1 MAGKQEEPPETIKCT
16 GKECGAEIPVIDC
29 YIIVQPET
37 PQISVK
43 CPECNKVITLSKA
56 KSIAYAKMY
65 PQIQEDLDN
74 AAGYKLG
81 EIDEMDDFGE
91 RVMHILDGFGYKGS
105 KHSKMKTVVRS
116 MIDSVPGFQNH
127 QALCQL
133 LISRHVSP
141 MDAQQ
146 ISQLAC
152 AEPNQPVMIGG
163 LLQPPMQQPYMD
175 PQQQFTQQFQQPPY
189 PQQQYPQP
197 PYQQQQYPQPP
208 YQQQPQVVVQQ
219 PAPPAH
225 NSDDEITI
233 IEKLDDDGKVVERTI
248 RQPKTEHQDVQPT
261 QTDQISQFKE
271 LINVM
276 VDAGIVNT
284 NQPDAPQPLT
294 ADDLAATVAAYLEH
308 DTPEKDDGRVDNLLS
323 EVRGLRADMD
333 QKDKDAMLARINQ
346 LEEESGKPRHDLSD
360 TQYSDNIRKDVEG
373 MRVDAVK
380 ETLNTIVKPVMELQA
395 SQAKLQTLMMI
406 RQLEQQDHAAPGSYA
421 AMFGSNAIPDES
433 VKSDLG
439 RWHERADRV
448 AAQ

>member
-1 MAGKQEEPPETIKCT
+1 MAGKQEEPPATIKCT
-16 GKECGAEIPVIDC
+16 NKDCGAEIPVIDC

-56 KSIAYAKMY
+56 KTIAYAKAY

-91 RVMHILDGFGYKGS
+91 RVMHILEGFGYKGS

-116 MIDSVPGFQNH
+116 MIDTVPGFQNH

-175 PQQQFTQQFQQPPY
+175 PQQQFQQQPYPQQFQQQPYPQQFQQY
-189 PQQQYPQP
+189 PQQQYP
-197 PYQQQQYPQPP
+197 
-208 YQQQPQVVVQQ
+208 QQPQVVVQQ
-219 PAPPAH
+219 PAAH
-225 NSDDEITI
+225 NSDDEILIT
-233 IEKLDDDGKVVERTI
+233 EKLDDDGKVVERTI
-248 RQPKTEHQDVQPT
+248 RQPKTDHPDTQPT
-261 QTDQISQFKE
+261 QTDQIAQFKE

-284 NQPDAPQPLT
+284 NQPDVPQPLT

-308 DTPEKDDGRVDNLLS
+308 STPEKDDERVDSLLS
-323 EVRGLRADMD
+323 EMRGLREDMD
-333 QKDKDAMLARINQ
+333 KKDKDSMAARINQ
-346 LEEESGKPRHDLSD
+346 LEQDAGKPRHDLSD
-360 TQYSDNIRKDVEG
+360 TQYTENVRKDVEG

-380 ETLNTIVKPVMELQA
+380 ETLNTIIKPIFELQA
-395 SQAKLQTLMMI
+395 NQGKLQTLMMI
-406 RQLEQQDHAAPGSYA
+406 RQLEQQDRVEPGSYA
-421 AMFGSNAIPDES
+421 RMFGSKAISDES

-439 RWHERADRV
+439 RWKDRAEQV
-448 AAQ
+448 TA

>member
-1 MAGKQEEPPETIKCT
+1 MTKAIEELPSIIDCSRKDCEGKI
-16 GKECGAEIPVIDC
+16 AVIDSY
-29 YIIVQPET
+29 YISQAGV
-37 PQISVK
+37 PQIGVK
-43 CPECNKVITLSKA
+43 CPECGKVTVLSKA
-56 KSIAYAKMY
+56 KTIAYAKEY
-65 PQIQEDLDN
+65 PQIQQDIDK
-74 AAGYKLG
+74 ASGYKLTQ
-81 EIDEMDDFGE
+81 IDEEEEFGDK
-91 RVMHILDGFGYKGS
+91 VMHIIEAFGYGGTKD
-105 KHSKMKTVVRS
+105 KQRNIIIRS
-116 MIDSVPGFQNH
+116 MIDMVPGYANQ
-127 QALCQL
+127 QALNDL
-133 LISRHVSP
+133 LLSRGIKAR
-141 MDAQQ
+141 DANQ

-152 AEPNQPVMIGG
+152 LEDGSPTIMSMMPG
-163 LLQPPMQQPYMD
+163 MQQPGMQQ
-175 PQQQFTQQFQQPPY
+175 PGMQQPGMQQQPYYHQPY
-189 PQQQYPQP
+189 PEYSQP
-197 PYQQQQYPQPP
+197 YQQQYPQPP

-308 DTPEKDDGRVDNLLS
+308 DTPEKGDSRVDDLLS
-323 EVRGLRADMD
+323 EMKALRADMD
-333 QKDKDAMLARINQ
+333 QKDKDAMLTRINQ

-360 TQYSDNIRKDVEG
+360 DQYSENIRKDVEG

-380 ETLNTIVKPVMELQA
+380 ETLNTIVKPIFELQA
-395 SQAKLQTLMMI
+395 NQTKLQTLMMI

>member
-1 MAGKQEEPPETIKCT
+1 M
-16 GKECGAEIPVIDC
+16 
-29 YIIVQPET
+29 
-37 PQISVK
+37 
-43 CPECNKVITLSKA
+43 
-56 KSIAYAKMY
+56 
-65 PQIQEDLDN
+65 
-74 AAGYKLG
+74 
-81 EIDEMDDFGE
+81 
-91 RVMHILDGFGYKGS
+91 
-105 KHSKMKTVVRS
+105 
-116 MIDSVPGFQNH
+116 
-127 QALCQL
+127 
-133 LISRHVSP
+133 
-141 MDAQQ
+141 
-146 ISQLAC
+146 
-152 AEPNQPVMIGG
+152 
-163 LLQPPMQQPYMD
+163 
-175 PQQQFTQQFQQPPY
+175 
-189 PQQQYPQP
+189 
-197 PYQQQQYPQPP
+197 
-208 YQQQPQVVVQQ
+208 QQ